1 MEKNRTSRVGP
12 MTGCLIWFLV
22 IFVGF
27 PITVNIIKFAVS
39 TVKNVSTDIKVQ
51 SIVRDVTVG
60 DQKTGG
66 TKFICYNESTEKY
79 DLLYCGDDA
88 PKNGDEVGL
97 IVRYTSTMLKSTG
110 TYYSYNPK
118 TFQTSGSGHQV
129 TWSLETLKVT
139 LVDRA
144 TGKTL
149 ASKTFVQELPSGYS
163 SDSDFTRKVSEYSV
177 RKWISEVWPDYQRN
191 AG

>member
-1 MEKNRTSRVGP
+1 MEKKTSSGGL
-12 MTGCLIWFLV
+12 TGCLIYFLV
-22 IFVGF
+22 IFVGI
-27 PITVNIIKFAVS
+27 PILLSTISSFVSLGKKAVTES
-39 TVKNVSTDIKVQ
+39 KIQ
-51 SIVRDVTVG
+51 SVVRDITVG

-66 TKFICYNESTEKY
+66 TKFICYNENTEKY
-79 DLLYCGDDA
+79 DFHYCGDDT

-97 IVRYTSTMLKSTG
+97 IVHYSSSMRKQTG

-118 TFQTSGSGHQV
+118 THMTSGSGHEV

-144 TGKTL
+144 TGKKL
-149 ASKTFVQELPSGYS
+149 ATKTFRETLPSGYN
-163 SDSDFTRKVSEYSV
+163 SDSDYTKKVSVSSV
-177 RKWISEVWPDYQRN
+177 QWWITDVWPAYQKD